1 LANPDLILYN
11 GRIYPQAD
19 GVSRAEAVAIWNGLV
34 TDVGTDERVLKLK
47 ARSVKMVDLKGRT
60 VLPGFID
67 SHIHLLNYGMM
78 LRTVK
83 LYNARSTDDIKRAVV
98 KGAGKSPNDWILGRG
113 WDQEKLRERRYLG
126 KTDLDDITQNPVFL
140 RRVCG
145 HIAVANS
152 AALKIAGI
160 SRETK
165 DPEAGEIVR
174 DPLDGEPTG
183 LLKENAVGLV
193 ERKILYNDKTVEAA
207 LISASRRLL
216 RMGLTSLHCIINN
229 VQELRIL
236 KRLSGE
242 GRVKQSIYAII
253 PLDCF
258 DEAVRAG
265 FSTERKKNGF
275 RIGGVK
281 IFMDGSL
288 GARTAALNEP
298 YSDDADNVG
307 MLTFSEE
314 RLENLVVRAEDAGFQ
329 LCMHA
334 IGDRALATILKVLET
349 KSRASARKTLRHRVE
364 HSSIAPPALLV
375 RMRKLGLIASV
386 QPRFI
391 YSDSWALERL
401 GQRRVQ
407 YLYPFRSMLRRG
419 ILLAAGSDGPVEDPN
434 PMEGVW
440 SAVVRPGL
448 SADESLTLGESFAA
462 YTTGSA
468 YASHSESS
476 LGTIEP
482 GKKADFVVL
491 DRDPHA
497 ARPEELRSVRVLQTF
512 IDGELVHGS

>member
-1 LANPDLILYN
+1 
-11 GRIYPQAD
+11 
-19 GVSRAEAVAIWNGLV
+19 V
-34 TDVGTDERVLKLK
+34 TDAGTDQKVLKLK
-47 ARSVKMVDLKGRT
+47 ARSVKTVDLKGKT

-78 LRTVK
+78 LANVK
-83 LYNARSTDDIKRAVV
+83 LYNARSIEDIRRAVA
-98 KGAGKSPNDWILGRG
+98 KGAGKNLTDWILGRG

-152 AALKIAGI
+152 AALKVAGI

-207 LISASRRLL
+207 LIAASRKLL
-216 RMGLTSLHCIINN
+216 RMGITSLHCIINN

-236 KRLSGE
+236 KRLSDE

-253 PLDCF
+253 PLDSF

-265 FSTERKKNGF
+265 FSTERKNDGF
-275 RIGGVK
+275 RVGGVK

-314 RLENLVVRAEDAGFQ
+314 RLDNFVVRAEDAGFQ

-407 YLYPFRSMLRRG
+407 YLYPFRSMLRNG

-440 SAVVRPGL
+440 SA
-448 SADESLTLGESFAA
+448 S
-462 YTTGSA
+462 
-468 YASHSESS
+468 
-476 LGTIEP
+476 
-482 GKKADFVVL
+482 
-491 DRDPHA
+491 
-497 ARPEELRSVRVLQTF
+497 
-512 IDGELVHGS
+512 